1 MRTRLYIFII
11 LCLSA
16 MAISAQDIRTP
27 DLQTVGD
34 GFFDPNA
41 KPKKVREEY
50 NFAYHLLPE
59 ASFAQIDMRTIDGS
73 QHLTY
78 LNGARLGLSVSFDL
92 PYWFSVQTGL
102 MYTIASGRYTQR
114 YRSLVGNDLTPY
126 TQQEYIDHR
135 VLQHQ
140 LTIPMRVYYSVPLP
154 KKWGLFFYTGPQM
167 QIGLAHSDKLDL
179 HLSSETVH
187 DRGALQWLQA
197 QGVRTESAD
206 RYREGELRRF
216 TIEYGIGGGVEYQN
230 VRLQA
235 GYDFGLN
242 NISTASPRMWTWT
255 WNIGLAVRIR

>member
-1 MRTRLYIFII
+1 MRTRLYILIFTC
-11 LCLSA
+11 LCALCA
-16 MAISAQDIRTP
+16 TAQDHRAP
-27 DLQTVGD
+27 DLQTIDD
-34 GFFDPNA
+34 GFFDPTA

-50 NFAYHLLPE
+50 TFAYHILPE
-59 ASFAQIDMRTIDGS
+59 VSFVQSDMRTISGGS
-73 QHLTY
+73 HLTF
-78 LNGARLGLSVSFDL
+78 LNGARIGASVSFEL

-102 MYTIASGRYTQR
+102 MYTIGAGHYTQR

-126 TQQEYIDHR
+126 SQKEYIDHE

-140 LTIPMRVYYSVPLP
+140 LTIPVRVYYSVPLR
-154 KKWGLFFYTGPQM
+154 KKWGLFFFTGPQM

-197 QGVRTESAD
+197 QGVRTENAD

-216 TIEYGIGGGVEYQN
+216 TIEYGIGGGVEYDI

-255 WNIGLAVRIR
+255 WNVGLAVRIR